1 MEAGER
7 LGRARRE
14 LAALDEQVAWFQEAA
29 DDARTR
35 ALVGGS
41 ELERRESEEA
51 ERHLRA
57 VTRSRTDLVDHI
69 NRLRRL
75 QEELL
80 DELPELGA

>member
-35 ALVGGS
+35 ALVGES
-41 ELERRESEEA
+41 ELERRELDEA